1 MDRNIR
7 LALLIMLSVLLFSAN
22 LGGISIYILD
32 EAKNSS
38 CAREMLER
46 NDLIIPTF
54 NYQLRTDKPP
64 LHYFFMMLAYQLF
77 GINEFAARFFSAVFG
92 ISTVL
97 TTYFFTKRFID
108 EKAAFW
114 SAIVLLSSIQVVLQF
129 HQAVPDPYLIFFFSL
144 AMFLLYAFYI
154 EGKNGYL
161 FIAYVFIGLGLLAK
175 GPVILVLCALVMLA
189 FLLLQKQLQSAF
201 WLYKPI
207 TGILIVLAV
216 ALPWYI
222 AVGLRTDWE
231 WITGFFFRHN
241 LDRFSR
247 PMEGH
252 GGSVFLIPLYIFWG
266 LFPFSIFLIQAVYL
280 SFRERRKPL
289 LIFSICVLAVI
300 FCFFTVSQTK
310 LPNYPAP
317 AFPFIAIILGFYLS
331 RVTVTNQYK
340 SLRWSLLFYLLV
352 SIALPIAI
360 FLVIDDLLK
369 MPGLRKIAYWFL
381 FIPAGAFAAIIF
393 IYRRKYM
400 YSMASIAASWIITS
414 CLFFYLIFPKVDRQN
429 PVYKALKVIDASKKI
444 YYYDRY
450 NPAFSFYIRKP
461 IRRIVS
467 IKEAGHANGAFI
479 LSRKKSIEAESLP
492 EHCQI
497 IKEDKELF
505 EPVTSIVLYAQPD
518 RSLSNSKKTE

>member
-1 MDRNIR
+1 MDRNTR
-7 LALLIMLSVLLFSAN
+7 FALLIMLSVLIFSAN

-46 NDLIIPTF
+46 NDLIVPTF

-64 LHYFFMMLAYQLF
+64 MHYFFMMLAYQLF
-77 GINEFAARFFSAVFG
+77 GINEFAARFFSAFFG

-114 SAIVLLSSIQVVLQF
+114 AAIVLLSSIQVVLQF
-129 HQAVPDPYLIFFFSL
+129 HQAVPDPYLIFFFSS
-144 AMFLLYAFYI
+144 AMFLLYAFFV
-154 EGKNGYL
+154 ERKNRYL
-161 FIAYVFIGLGLLAK
+161 YVAYVFIGLGLLTK
-175 GPVILVLCALVMLA
+175 GPVILVLCGLIMLLF
-189 FLLLQKQLQSAF
+189 FLREKQFRSAF
-201 WLYKPI
+201 WLYRPL

-216 ALPWYI
+216 ALPWYF
-222 AVGLRTDWE
+222 AVGITTNWE
-231 WITGFFFRHN
+231 WTKGFFFKHN
-241 LDRFSR
+241 IDRFSR

-252 GGSVFLIPLYIFWG
+252 GGSFFLIPLYMFWG
-266 LFPFSIFLIQAVYL
+266 LFPFSIFLIQAVYA
-280 SFRERRKPL
+280 SFKERRKPL
-289 LIFSICVLAVI
+289 LIFSICVVVVVL
-300 FCFFTVSQTK
+300 CFFTVCQTK

-317 AFPFIAIILGFYLS
+317 AFPFIAIMLGFYLS
-331 RVTVTNQYK
+331 RLTVANHYK
-340 SLRWSLLFYLLV
+340 NLKWSLLFYLFV

-369 MPGLRKIAYWFL
+369 MPGLTKIAYWFL
-381 FIPAGAFAAIIF
+381 LIPAGAVAAIIF
-393 IYRRKYM
+393 IYRRKYV
-400 YSMASIAASWIITS
+400 YGITSIAVSWIIIT
-414 CLFFYLIFPKVDRQN
+414 CLFFYLIFPAVDRQN
-429 PVYKALKVIDASKKI
+429 PVYKALKVIDTSKEI
-444 YYYDRY
+444 FYYDRY

-461 IRRIVS
+461 IHRIVS

-492 EHCQI
+492 ERCQI
-497 IKEDKELF
+497 IKADKELF